1 MRRRLLRRFDDFG
14 TYAGMS
20 SGTDTMLRYTT
31 PVILVGASPVP
42 VADML
47 SILPSDWPLLA
58 ADGGA
63 NTLLDLGRRPEIVI
77 GDMDSARSLPAD
89 LPRMALDGQDDTDLQ
104 KCLARIETPLLVGL
118 GFLDG
123 RFDHGLAAMH
133 ALMMLDHDR
142 PVMLVGMHDVM
153 LRLRGDVSFAAEAGC
168 RVSIWPLGTQSFGRS
183 DGLRWQLD
191 GLQMAAGSLIGT
203 SNEATG
209 GPVTI
214 RAGAG
219 NGYAVM
225 LPVAALPRLL
235 DAVMPQA
242 DQG

>member
-1 MRRRLLRRFDDFG
+1 MF
-14 TYAGMS
+14 
-20 SGTDTMLRYTT
+20 SGTGTMLCYTT

-42 VADML
+42 VAETL
-47 SILPSDWPLLA
+47 SILPPDWPLLA

-63 NTLLDLGRRPEIVI
+63 TPLLDLGRRPEIVI
-77 GDMDSARSLPAD
+77 GDMDSARSLPDD

-104 KCLARIETPLLVGL
+104 KCLARIETPVLVGL

-123 RFDHGLAAMH
+123 RFDHGLAAIH

-142 PVMLVGMHDVM
+142 PVMFVGTHDVI
-153 LRLRGDVSFAAEAGC
+153 LRLRDDVSFTAEAGC
-168 RVSIWPLGTQSFGRS
+168 RVSIWPLGTQSFGLS

-209 GPVTI
+209 GRVAI
-214 RAGAG
+214 RALAG
-219 NGYAVM
+219 DGYAVI
-225 LPVAALPRLL
+225 LPREGLPALL
-235 DAVMPQA
+235 DAVLPPA
-242 DQG
+242 L

>member
-1 MRRRLLRRFDDFG
+1 
-14 TYAGMS
+14 MS
-20 SGTDTMLRYTT
+20 SGTETMLRYTT

-42 VADML
+42 VADTL
-47 SILPSDWPLLA
+47 SILPPDWPLLA

-63 NTLLDLGRRPEIVI
+63 NALLDLGRRPEMVI
-77 GDMDSARSLPAD
+77 GDMDSARPLPDD
-89 LPRMALDGQDDTDLQ
+89 LPRMALSGQDDTDLQ

-123 RFDHGLAAMH
+123 RFDHGLAAIH
-133 ALMMLDHDR
+133 ALMRLDHDR

-153 LRLRGDVSFAAEAGC
+153 LRVRGDISFDAEAGC
-168 RVSIWPLGTQSFGRS
+168 RVSIWPLGDQAFGLS
-183 DGLRWQLD
+183 AGLRWQLD
-191 GLQMAAGSLIGT
+191 GLHMAAGSLIGT
-203 SNEATG
+203 SNEAEG

-219 NGYAVM
+219 TGYAVI
-225 LPVAALPRLL
+225 LPRAALPKLL

-242 DQG
+242 G

>member
-1 MRRRLLRRFDDFG
+1 METVPDHVLTFDQ
-14 TYAGMS
+14 
-20 SGTDTMLRYTT
+20 

-42 VADML
+42 VDSVL
-47 SILPSDWPLLA
+47 SLLPAAWPLIA

-63 NTLLDLGRRPEIVI
+63 DMLLDLGRRPDMVI
-77 GDMDSARSLPAD
+77 GDMDSVGTLPDD
-89 LPRMALDGQDDTDLQ
+89 LPCMALDGQDDTDLQ

-168 RVSIWPLGTQSFGRS
+168 RVSVWPLGTQSFGRS